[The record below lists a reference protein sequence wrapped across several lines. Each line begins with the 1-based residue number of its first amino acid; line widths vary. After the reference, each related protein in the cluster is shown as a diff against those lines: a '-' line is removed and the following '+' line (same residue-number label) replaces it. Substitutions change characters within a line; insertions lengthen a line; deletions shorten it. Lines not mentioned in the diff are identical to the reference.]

1 MKVKEVHIT
10 KKRMDGQ
17 TDFANGVYY
26 VLENG
31 DIYEAMSTDVLE
43 HLKKSEVSY
52 EHLSTRESEVPV
64 Y

>member
-10 KKRMDGQ
+10 KNRMEGQ
-17 TDFANGVYY
+17 TDFSNGVYY

-43 HLKKSEVSY
+43 HLKKSEVKY
-52 EHLSTRESEVPV
+52 ADLLE
-64 Y
+64 